1 MVSFVSKLFGNKGSK
16 DDAKARLKLLLVH
29 DAVDL
34 TPAQLEAMKA
44 EVVEVIARY
53 VEINKEAVDFKL
65 ERADGEV
72 ALVSN
77 VPVRRVTARAV

>member
-1 MVSFVSKLFGNKGSK
+1 MSLFSRIFGNSGSK
-16 DDAKARLKLLLVH
+16 EDAKARLKMLLVH

-34 TPAQLEAMKA
+34 TPREMEAMKA
-44 EVVEVIARY
+44 EVMEVIARY
-53 VEINKEAVDFKL
+53 VDIDKDSVDFRL
-65 ERADGEV
+65 ARDSGEI

>member
-1 MVSFVSKLFGNKGSK
+1 MSFFTRVFGGRGSK
-16 DDAKARLKLLLVH
+16 DDAKTRLKMLLVH

-34 TPAQLEAMKA
+34 TPREMEAMKA
-44 EVVEVIARY
+44 EVMEVIARY
-53 VEINKEAVDFKL
+53 VDIDKDSVDFRL
-65 ERADGEV
+65 ARDSGEI

>member
-1 MVSFVSKLFGNKGSK
+1 MSLFSRIFRNTGSK
-16 DDAKARLKLLLVH
+16 EDAKARLKMLLVH

-34 TPAQLEAMKA
+34 TPREMEAMKA
-44 EVVEVIARY
+44 EVMEVIARY
-53 VEINKEAVDFKL
+53 VDIDKDSVDFRL
-65 ERADGEV
+65 ARDSGEI